1 MNHKGGQEWKTA
13 NVFSKHR
20 LLIYIIITGHGYQE
34 AVSVSVLMG
43 TVGFSPVVLT
53 QVLTCV
59 TDREN
64 LSCKLSH
71 ILVDHPQCVTATSH
85 QLLLDKFGLRMK
97 DLQSLDNDLM
107 MAAAYEKL
115 SWTWNILGKCPEG
128 GRVVFEVGKLLV
140 VVWCTAQSRVISLF
154 CPVSLLLC
162 FVLWLICKI
171 VELGGLIRDL
181 VCAQRDKKDNNGY
194 CNCLPIMF
202 FCLDSL
208 WMQFFICK

>member
-1 MNHKGGQEWKTA
+1 
-13 NVFSKHR
+13 
-20 LLIYIIITGHGYQE
+20 
-34 AVSVSVLMG
+34 MG

-115 SWTWNILGKCPEG
+115 S
-128 GRVVFEVGKLLV
+128 
-140 VVWCTAQSRVISLF
+140 
-154 CPVSLLLC
+154 
-162 FVLWLICKI
+162 
-171 VELGGLIRDL
+171 
-181 VCAQRDKKDNNGY
+181 
-194 CNCLPIMF
+194 
-202 FCLDSL
+202 
-208 WMQFFICK
+208 